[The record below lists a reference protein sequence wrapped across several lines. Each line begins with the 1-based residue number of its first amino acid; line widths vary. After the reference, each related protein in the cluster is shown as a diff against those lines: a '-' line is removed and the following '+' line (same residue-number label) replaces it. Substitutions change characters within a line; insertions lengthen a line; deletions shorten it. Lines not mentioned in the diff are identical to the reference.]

1 MTPIND
7 HLPQLTNANSKTK
20 AKAKTMTYG
29 EFCQAESK
37 RHTAGQHGTPLST
50 CVTDMTKLASR
61 RAKNP
66 TSACQGES
74 KQHVVGQHGTPLSI
88 CVFAAAK
95 LLAGAPPTPTH
106 QLDHELLG
114 FAELWWRAR
123 PVRAR
128 QPTPTTT
135 TR

>member
-1 MTPIND
+1 MTRIND
-7 HLPQLTNANSKTK
+7 HLPQMTNASS
-20 AKAKTMTYG
+20 KAKTMAYG
-29 EFCQAESK
+29 EFCQTESK
-37 RHTAGQHGTPLST
+37 RHTQHGTPVSK
-50 CVTDMTKLASR
+50 CVTDMAKLASL

-66 TSACQGES
+66 TSACQDES